1 MSPGYSA
8 DLTIKGILM
17 LFRLTCACTPAIAVG
32 LMTLSTVALAQ
43 ETSPA
48 NFSTGEK
55 SLGQLIEFP
64 ELRGDVSIALSCL
77 GILNGKGKLEEH
89 GCFRRNPGDETFV
102 AAVYP
107 AIKKARLI
115 PAVFDGKRV
124 HVVFQY
130 RVQFV
135 KKGEE
140 ETLNFVANPGYEE
153 NVNAYGQDHIAAQ
166 RVYGKESW
174 QKSCPRQARFVVLA
188 RANVDF
194 DGTPGS
200 VSLTHADGITITAGC
215 EKAIIDTMLAS
226 RFIPA
231 MADGEPVPSTY
242 VEPFGN

>member
-1 MSPGYSA
+1 MQ
-8 DLTIKGILM
+8 
-17 LFRLTCACTPAIAVG
+17 FRLTTCALAASLGI
-32 LMTLSTVALAQ
+32 MTLSVTAYAQ
-43 ETSPA
+43 ETTPA
-48 NFSTGEK
+48 VFSSGEK
-55 SLGQLIEFP
+55 SLGELIEFP
-64 ELRGDVSIALSCL
+64 ELRGDVSVAISCL
-77 GILNGKGKLEEH
+77 AILNGKGKLEDH

-107 AIKKARLI
+107 AVKKARLT
-115 PAVFDGKRV
+115 PAVYDGKRV

-153 NVNAYGQDHIAAQ
+153 NIDAYGHDHIAAQ
-166 RVYGKESW
+166 RVYGKETW

-188 RANVDF
+188 KANVDY
-194 DGTPGS
+194 DGTPGA
-200 VSLTHADGITITAGC
+200 VSLTHADGIPITAGC
-215 EKAIIDTMLAS
+215 EKAIVDTLLAS